1 MANNPLNV
9 KDANVSRLVTDT
21 NTLLT
26 NIQTAVQIIDNF
38 ISGTK
43 GLVTEDNSLAI
54 KTAVEVIDNFISGNR
69 GLVTEDN
76 SLSIKNNTLDTK
88 TATEKIAKEEIDDD
102 DITKAQTKNAQII
115 LLYYFDTNADTWKR
129 VDESLFQSGGLSI
142 DGTGNIGLDVGGV
155 ATALGGIAVGGIAAG
170 ASVLLDSGGNPVHQK
185 SFVENNNIPVGFT
198 LPTIINLPYV
208 YDVVND
214 KWIRVSGTITGD
226 LKVQSQ
232 NIEDVL
238 GLINS
243 KSDDI
248 RTAVQI
254 IDNFISGSRGL
265 VTEDNSLAIKNAVQ
279 IMDDWDNAD
288 RGKVIEEYDMLYLSY
303 TKAQL
308 ANGGNHDFVNG
319 VIDADEDIYISDI
332 FFDYADIADFNNIS
346 TEGFLVDFFTDGTTR
361 MRDIHK
367 PKPLL
372 FSSVYYASYH
382 IKLSKAFKLDK
393 NTALRVN
400 VINASG
406 NSIDTLNCKINY
418 YKI

>member
-265 VTEDNSLAIKNAVQ
+265 VTEDNSLA
-279 IMDDWDNAD
+279 
-288 RGKVIEEYDMLYLSY
+288 
-303 TKAQL
+303 
-308 ANGGNHDFVNG
+308 
-319 VIDADEDIYISDI
+319 
-332 FFDYADIADFNNIS
+332 
-346 TEGFLVDFFTDGTTR
+346 
-361 MRDIHK
+361 
-367 PKPLL
+367 
-372 FSSVYYASYH
+372 
-382 IKLSKAFKLDK
+382 
-393 NTALRVN
+393 
-400 VINASG
+400 
-406 NSIDTLNCKINY
+406 
-418 YKI
+418 